1 MSHRLSN
8 GGGVVVVTDKTQFSV
23 GMGGWSV
30 LWTGTATSLH
40 TATGASLSQS
50 LPVHTFL
57 SSCL

>member
-1 MSHRLSN
+1 M